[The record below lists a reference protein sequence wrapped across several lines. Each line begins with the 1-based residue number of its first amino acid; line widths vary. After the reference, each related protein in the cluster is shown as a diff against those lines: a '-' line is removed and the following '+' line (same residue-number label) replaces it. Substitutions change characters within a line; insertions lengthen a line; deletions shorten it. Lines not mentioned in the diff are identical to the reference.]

1 MAAPAPQD
9 LPNKKGKGKGTYKEF
24 GGEKV
29 YIPPESESEY
39 ESETDSNGDFVDKR
53 TDKQKAKYKQCNF
66 LKCNHTSTDCLLANV
81 ILDHC

>member
-9 LPNKKGKGKGTYKEF
+9 LPNKKGKGKGTYQEF

-53 TDKQKAKYKQCNF
+53 TDKQKAKDLGYA
-66 LKCNHTSTDCLLANV
+66 SSY
-81 ILDHC
+81 LDTLTPAALR